1 MFRPPPGINEN
12 GFWGDEMPAIAVDVP
27 SVVAI
32 QHSSFL
38 AYHLDP
44 SLLLESEMLIWVKDS
59 SKVR

>member
-1 MFRPPPGINEN
+1 MLRPPPGSNEN

-32 QHSSFL
+32 QHSLFL

-44 SLLLESEMLIWVKDS
+44 SSVLESEMLISVKGS
-59 SKVR
+59 FKVR